1 MFSFI
6 RRSLR
11 NQLVFWFVV
20 LTVLFGIPFV
30 LGYVGMQRMRREV
43 LPMFEGLVMQ
53 ERNTEKSYSMMQQ
66 YYLTH
71 DETQYDRVTKAI
83 DSMQAESQQVYE
95 SMKKWLGSDADIV
108 QIAQEGNQCLVETG
122 ESMRKALQL
131 EKEQHE
137 RFTALLENVFAVIE
151 RHSETEMGTA
161 WMNEF
166 SKASKILLRSVV
178 SGDVSDLDLSA
189 ELIDKARVL
198 LPGDMQ
204 SLGAMLGQYAEQL
217 RDLSEGYKRR
227 SGLDDEVVEG
237 VAAVRQHL
245 DEVSENATRG
255 AGAVMRLLAVSLL
268 MSFFVLIAISV
279 IIVMRIGQR
288 VSSAMDLVVSQ
299 LRYIKDG
306 DLITEVQFTE
316 RQRESVDETGKMVR
330 LTQEVREKLRELISS
345 VESSSSRVL
354 GASKSVNVSSR
365 QIAEGANSQAS
376 SSEEVSSAMEEMA
389 ANIDQNAENAQ
400 QSETVAMNVS
410 TVLKDVL
417 DRGHETEV
425 AVTEIANKI
434 AIVSEIA
441 DQTNILALNA
451 AVEAARA
458 GEHGRG
464 FAVVAAEVRKL
475 AERSGAAAEEV
486 VGLVNQAVKVT
497 EQANKSLSEIRPG
510 VEKSVQLS
518 QEVATSSME
527 QRNGAEQVNNA
538 LQLLN
543 NVSQANASASD
554 KLAQEADK
562 LSGLSHELQE
572 VISYFRVEQGQGGT
586 AVVQRS
592 KPSLSTES
600 KDGKAS
606 GATPNVAAGSKS
618 VPSVKAAR
626 PASSVGATDRKVPS
640 VAAAAGS
647 KAVKPASGGLKPTG
661 SSALQAKLKAAV
673 AKPKVEPKR
682 TSVST
687 PSSAAMKPAPAAPTT
702 TTTVPAP
709 AASGS
714 AEAKPAQ
721 SVTAGA
727 EAPKPVTAQPKVE
740 EAKPSKKGGVIID
753 MSMGGTASDSDYE
766 SF

>member
-572 VISYFRVEQGQGGT
+572 VISYFRVEQRQGEK
-586 AVVQRS
+586 AVVQQS

-600 KDGKAS
+600 KDWKAS
-606 GATPNVAAGSKS
+606 VSKPNVAVGSKS

-661 SSALQAKLKAAV
+661 SSPLQVKPKATA

-727 EAPKPVTAQPKVE
+727 GVSKPIAAQPKVE

>member
-1 MFSFI
+1 MFSFV
-6 RRSLR
+6 RKSLR
-11 NQLVFWFVV
+11 NQLIFWLVV
-20 LTVLFGIPFV
+20 LAVLFGIPFV
-30 LGYVGMQRMRREV
+30 LGYVGMQRMRHEV
-43 LPMFEGLVMQ
+43 IPLFEGLAMQ
-53 ERNTEKSYSMMQQ
+53 ERNTEKSYNMMQQ

-71 DETQYDRVTKAI
+71 DNQQYEEAMESIDR
-83 DSMQAESQQVYE
+83 MQGESAQAYE
-95 SMKKWLGSDADIV
+95 SMKAWLGSDGTIV
-108 QIAQEGNQCLVETG
+108 RIAQEGNQGLMETG

-137 RFTALLENVFAVIE
+137 RFMTLLENVFAITE
-151 RHSETEMGTA
+151 RHSEREMGTA

-166 SKASKILLRSVV
+166 LKANKILLRSEV
-178 SGDVSDLDLSA
+178 SGDVSDLEKSA
-189 ELIDKARVL
+189 DRLEKAREL
-198 LPGDMQ
+198 LPSDMQ
-204 SLGAMLGQYAEQL
+204 SLGATLGQYAGQL
-217 RDLSEGYKRR
+217 RDLSEAYKQR
-227 SGLDDEVVEG
+227 SGLDQEVVAG
-237 VAAVRQHL
+237 VDAVRQHL
-245 DEVSENATRG
+245 DRVSESATRE
-255 AGAVMRLLAVSLL
+255 ASAVMKLLAISLL
-268 MSFFVLIAISV
+268 LSFFVLILVSV

-299 LRYIKDG
+299 LRYIKEG

-417 DRGHETEV
+417 DRAHETEV

-497 EQANKSLSEIRPG
+497 EQAHKSLSEIRPG

-592 KPSLSTES
+592 KPSVTTES
-600 KDGKAS
+600 KEGRS
-606 GATPNVAAGSKS
+606 SEATPSVAAGSKS
-618 VPSVKAAR
+618 VPSVKTAK
-626 PASSVGATDRKVPS
+626 PGSSVGATERKVPS

-661 SSALQAKLKAAV
+661 SSTLQAKLKTAAV

-687 PSSAAMKPAPAAPTT
+687 PSSAAMKPTPAAPTAP
-702 TTTVPAP
+702 VP

-714 AEAKPAQ
+714 VEAKPAPTT
-721 SVTAGA
+721 TAGVDST
-727 EAPKPVTAQPKVE
+727 KPIIAQPKVE

-753 MSMGGTASDSDYE
+753 MSIGGTASDSDYE

>member
-1 MFSFI
+1 MFSFVKK
-6 RRSLR
+6 SLR
-11 NQLVFWFVV
+11 NQLVFWLVV
-20 LTVLFGIPFV
+20 LAVLFGIPFV
-30 LGYVGMQRMRREV
+30 LGYVGMQRMRHEV

-71 DETQYDRVTKAI
+71 EATRYDRVTKAI

-95 SMKKWLGSDADIV
+95 SMKQWLGSDGEIV
-108 QIAQEGNQCLVETG
+108 RIAQEGNQCLVETG

-137 RFTALLENVFAVIE
+137 RFTTLLENVFAVIE

-178 SGDVSDLDLSA
+178 SGDVSDLDMSA
-189 ELIDKARVL
+189 EQLDKARAL

-204 SLGAMLGQYAEQL
+204 SLGTMLGQYADEL
-217 RDLSEGYKRR
+217 RDLSEGYKIR
-227 SGLDDEVVEG
+227 SGLDNEVVAG
-237 VAAVRQHL
+237 VESVRQHL
-245 DEVSENATRG
+245 DRVSESATRG
-255 AGAVMRLLAVSLL
+255 ASAVMQLLAISLL
-268 MSFFVLIAISV
+268 MSFFVLILVSV

-288 VSSAMDLVVSQ
+288 VSGAMDLVVSQ

-345 VESSSSRVL
+345 VESSSSRVF

-592 KPSLSTES
+592 KPSVSTES
-600 KDGKAS
+600 KDWKAS
-606 GATPNVAAGSKS
+606 VSKPNVALGSKS

-661 SSALQAKLKAAV
+661 SSTLQAKPKAAV
-673 AKPKVEPKR
+673 VKPKVEPKR

-687 PSSAAMKPAPAAPTT
+687 PSSAAMKPAPAAPVT
-702 TTTVPAP
+702 PAP

-714 AEAKPAQ
+714 VEAKPTQ
-721 SVTAGA
+721 SATAGGDA
-727 EAPKPVTAQPKVE
+727 TQPITAQPKVE